1 MLASQMEAVEG
12 LPDLM
17 DELDVHAAVISTL
30 DYIAAPGLE
39 AEAFSPHE
47 AGKLDAARNILE
59 RVAEETAKR
68 GPPLGPMTAA
78 ACSPAGKTQP
88 GRSTW
93 TRKGACPP
101 AST

>member
-1 MLASQMEAVEG
+1 MKPWKACPILWTNWT
-12 LPDLM
+12 
-17 DELDVHAAVISTL
+17 HAAVISTL
-30 DYIAAPGLE
+30 DYIAARAE

-47 AGKLDAARNILE
+47 AETGRRPGHTE
-59 RVAEETAKR
+59 RVPKK
-68 GPPLGPMTAA
+68 PPNAGAALLQPASLGPMTAA